1 MSTSRGGQSRCRAT
15 GRGRKVP
22 AFARA
27 NNPTVGPPRSRPF
40 ARGSLP
46 LVSDAAIRSL
56 RRPRLNRRLP
66 LRIAGEAARLARVSS
81 AGVLAWILA
90 AGGFIACAV
99 GGGDRSGGLTY
110 YLSADP
116 PSLDPALSTDVQSGE
131 MVTLLFDNLVQFD
144 VDGQLRP
151 GLATRWEADRSARV
165 YTFHLRK
172 GATFHDGRRI
182 DAGVVRASML
192 RALAPGSRAGR
203 QWPLFPINGAREYAN
218 ATAKDVPG
226 ISVPDDSTI
235 VFTLGQ
241 PLNIFPKFLAMP
253 VAAVVPT
260 PTASAFGEAPIGS
273 GPWRFVSW
281 SHDDALV
288 LARNPTYWG
297 GPPKEDTLTVRII
310 PEALTQAAEYET
322 GQLDVVEI
330 PFGET
335 RRWETA
341 HPDELQRRPTIRDL
355 YIALNTTRGPLRDV
369 RVRRAL
375 NLAVDVGTL
384 LRTQMA
390 GRGLRAAGAIPPGIL
405 GYDSTRAPY
414 SWDTAGARRL
424 LSEAGFPN
432 GFKVQ
437 LWRNKREEFARIAQS
452 VQQDLAV
459 LGIEVEIVERDAP
472 AVRATV
478 RNGGADLYLGDWYAD
493 YPDPEN
499 FSYPLFHSSNRG
511 PGGNYAFLVDSTLDS
526 MIVRARST
534 PDTLEKARLARAVD
548 ARVFD
553 LAPWIFLWFPVDVWA
568 EQPNVKGWHIPA
580 VFTGQRW
587 LQVARV
593 R

>member
-1 MSTSRGGQSRCRAT
+1 M
-15 GRGRKVP
+15 
-22 AFARA
+22 
-27 NNPTVGPPRSRPF
+27 
-40 ARGSLP
+40 P
-46 LVSDAAIRSL
+46 LL
-56 RRPRLNRRLP
+56 L
-66 LRIAGEAARLARVSS
+66 
-81 AGVLAWILA
+81 
-90 AGGFIACAV
+90 ACAL
-99 GGGDRSGGLTY
+99 GGDRRTGGLSYFLT
-110 YLSADP
+110 ADP
-116 PSLDPALSTDVQSGE
+116 ASLDPALSSDVQSGE
-131 MVTLLFDNLVQFD
+131 MVALLFDNLVQFD
-144 VDGQLRP
+144 VDGRLQP
-151 GLATRWEADRSARV
+151 GLATRWESDRSGRV
-165 YTFHLRK
+165 YTFHLRS
-172 GATFHDGRRI
+172 GATFHDGRPI
-182 DAGVVRASML
+182 DAGTVRASML
-192 RALAPGSRAGR
+192 RALAPGTKGGR
-203 QWPLFPINGAREYAN
+203 QWPLLPIRGAREYA
-218 ATAKDVPG
+218 AGTARDVPG
-226 ISVPDDSTI
+226 IAVPDDSTI
-235 VFTLGQ
+235 AFTLTA
-241 PLNIFPKFLAMP
+241 PLNIFPKLLAMP

-260 PTASAFGEAPIGS
+260 PVPAGFDQAPVGS

-288 LARNPTYWG
+288 LARNPAYWA
-297 GPPKEDTLTVRII
+297 GPPREDTLTVRII

-335 RRWETA
+335 RRWEMA

-355 YIALNTTRGPLRDV
+355 YIALNATRGPLRDV

-375 NLAVDVGTL
+375 NLAVDVETL

-414 SWDTAGARRL
+414 PWDTAGARRL
-424 LSEAGFPN
+424 LREAGYPN

-437 LWRNKREEFARIAQS
+437 LWRNKREELARIAQS

-459 LGIEVEIVERDAP
+459 LGVQVEIVERDAP
-472 AVRATV
+472 AVRASV

-511 PGGNYAFLVDSTLDS
+511 PGGNYAFLADSTLDS
-526 MIVRARST
+526 LIVRARST
-534 PDTLEKARLARAVD
+534 PDTLEKARLAAVID

-568 EQPNVKGWHIPA
+568 EQPDVKGWHIPA